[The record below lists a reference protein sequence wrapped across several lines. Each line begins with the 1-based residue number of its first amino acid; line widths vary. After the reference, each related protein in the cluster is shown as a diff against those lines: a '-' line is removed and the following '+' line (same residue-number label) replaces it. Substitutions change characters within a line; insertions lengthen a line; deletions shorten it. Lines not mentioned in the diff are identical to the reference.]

1 MLSFRNVSLRRGINV
16 LFSAANFTV
25 HRGNR
30 VGLIGANGSGKS
42 SLFQMILSEL
52 EADTGEIELAGDNR
66 IAHMAQEVS
75 ASQQPAIEY
84 VMAGDDALGETL
96 EALRSAELDEAFER
110 LAALHE
116 KMENICL
123 LYTSPSPR
131 DLSTS
136 RMPSSA

>member
-1 MLSFRNVSLRRGINV
+1 MRNNESTEFHRMLSFRNVSLRRGINV

-66 IAHMAQEVS
+66 THGTGGEC
-75 ASQQPAIEY
+75 QPT
-84 VMAGDDALGETL
+84 AGD
-96 EALRSAELDEAFER
+96 
-110 LAALHE
+110 
-116 KMENICL
+116 
-123 LYTSPSPR
+123 
-131 DLSTS
+131 
-136 RMPSSA
+136 